1 MIIIYLFGVR
11 QAIFFSSRRKKML
24 AEDLIAERIAKN
36 SEYLDNRFNDKDDCI
51 VVSGC
56 VSVDYTI
63 FGGGGKS

>member
-1 MIIIYLFGVR
+1 
-11 QAIFFSSRRKKML
+11 ML